1 MTLRI
6 PLLLL
11 GLLALLISGE
21 ARADADDEA
30 RASIATQLI
39 AQLRDGDYEAP
50 MAHFDASMREAL
62 PAERLRQ
69 TWAGLTAQAGGLVSF
84 EAAGASDHQ
93 GYRIHHV
100 ACTFERMP
108 LIADVVFD
116 GEGRIAGL
124 FFRPAPIE
132 TSEM

>member
-11 GLLALLISGE
+11 GLLALLVSGE
-21 ARADADDEA
+21 TRAAADDEA
-30 RASIATQLI
+30 RAGVATQLI
-39 AQLRDGDYEAP
+39 AQLRDGEFEA
-50 MAHFDASMREAL
+50 AQAQFDAGMRQAL
-62 PAERLRQ
+62 PPERLRQ
-69 TWAGLTAQAGGLVSF
+69 TWEGLTAQAGGLVGF

-100 ACTFERMP
+100 ACSFERMS

-124 FFRPAPIE
+124 FFRPAVVE